1 MAIDHMVLKVPTDK
15 YQDTLKFYTEAL
27 KSLNYELRHSVGDVV
42 AGLGQ
47 KDAPTGAADLWLAQ
61 SDTPIEMHVAFRAES
76 KRALTFYPQTTLVRQ
91 NTNQTTPDRAAVDAF
106 HAAAIAAGATCN
118 GPPGV
123 RPQYHP
129 DYYSAYITDPVGNNI
144 EAVHHHPA

>member
-15 YQDTLKFYTEAL
+15 YQDTLKFYTEVL
-27 KSLNYELRHSVGDVV
+27 KSLNYEVRHSVGDVV

-61 SDTPIEMHVAFRAES
+61 SDTPIEMHVAFRAE
-76 KRALTFYPQTTLVRQ
+76 
-91 NTNQTTPDRAAVDAF
+91 NRAAVDAF
-106 HAAAIAAGATCN
+106 HAAALAAGATCN
-118 GPPGV
+118 GPPGI

-129 DYYSAYITDPVGNNI
+129 DYYSAYIKDPVGNNI